1 MTKPRVKTNESSQMN
16 QYKIF
21 FDDLEYLKNKNDYE
35 IQEKDK
41 EDEIKKM
48 ILKEKEFFKKHKE
61 ITINKK
67 NLHLR

>member
-1 MTKPRVKTNESSQMN
+1 MTKPRVKTNESIQMN

-41 EDEIKKM
+41 EDEIK
-48 ILKEKEFFKKHKE
+48 
-61 ITINKK
+61 
-67 NLHLR
+67 